1 MRTASRTA
9 GTGTNHSLHSFE
21 LNRNRL
27 PIPRG
32 LTASNRL
39 GRSSDLLPF
48 RSLPDPERISGRDV
62 RNERG
67 ASQQRDCPGF
77 APDSLFTPPP
87 DGGRRPNLPQR
98 YGLIPKNKA
107 FSQIIETSG
116 IPPAPHTGLR
126 RTLRTALFR
135 PVPMRSG
142 TFRCVPGPCRR
153 GSGAVGRIARQ
164 RIGPMLSADAEASP
178 GRIADDRTP
187 PDPRPF
193 SVTPAHDLSP
203 RDGLRHSIARAMK
216 AVRRTL
222 PEAARSSARNPMP
235 PANADQR
242 QCRSADTGPSAKP
255 SRRRRTAKPG
265 SQRPRGD
272 ISRIVQPRRR
282 KKSRTPV
289 FLLRTAGGRPRPPIR
304 LPASHGPQR
313 TADTERPAQDNGPN
327 QPPTNF
333 FRKRFGFRRNTLLL
347 QRFR

>member
-1 MRTASRTA
+1 
-9 GTGTNHSLHSFE
+9 
-21 LNRNRL
+21 
-27 PIPRG
+27 
-32 LTASNRL
+32 
-39 GRSSDLLPF
+39 
-48 RSLPDPERISGRDV
+48 
-62 RNERG
+62 
-67 ASQQRDCPGF
+67 
-77 APDSLFTPPP
+77 
-87 DGGRRPNLPQR
+87 
-98 YGLIPKNKA
+98 
-107 FSQIIETSG
+107 
-116 IPPAPHTGLR
+116 
-126 RTLRTALFR
+126 
-135 PVPMRSG
+135 
-142 TFRCVPGPCRR
+142 
-153 GSGAVGRIARQ
+153 
-164 RIGPMLSADAEASP
+164 MLSADAEASP

-216 AVRRTL
+216 AVRRPL

>member
-116 IPPAPHTGLR
+116 IPAAPHTGLR

-142 TFRCVPGPCRR
+142 TFRGPA
-153 GSGAVGRIARQ
+153 GA
-164 RIGPMLSADAEASP
+164 GPELSDVSP
-178 GRIADDRTP
+178 GSALDRCFP
-187 PDPRPF
+187 
-193 SVTPAHDLSP
+193 
-203 RDGLRHSIARAMK
+203 
-216 AVRRTL
+216 RTL
-222 PEAARSSARNPMP
+222 KHR
-235 PANADQR
+235 PAE
-242 QCRSADTGPSAKP
+242 
-255 SRRRRTAKPG
+255 
-265 SQRPRGD
+265 
-272 ISRIVQPRRR
+272 
-282 KKSRTPV
+282 
-289 FLLRTAGGRPRPPIR
+289 LRTTAPRLIR
-304 LPASHGPQR
+304 DLFP
-313 TADTERPAQDNGPN
+313 
-327 QPPTNF
+327 
-333 FRKRFGFRRNTLLL
+333 
-347 QRFR
+347 